1 MSSTPTSPPPH
12 KANARIPFSGATS
25 TDSDTRPTDFI
36 LRSSGGVDFHVR
48 KDMLK
53 ALSDFF
59 DDMFSMVEKGRDGED
74 LSYAGKTVL
83 ALPESTKV
91 LYALLSIAYPR
102 QQPSVGT
109 PEQGLGIDEILEMME
124 AAQKYRFVI
133 AEPLVKNLFG
143 APALI
148 QENPHRI
155 FAIAHIHQLPAD
167 IVRKAALGTLR
178 FPVTP
183 RFLEFPEMDRISW
196 STAQRLFDFHQTCG
210 TRVAETL
217 GELIKCGRLLYRNNQ
232 TKTPYIWWHVTGD
245 DSGMHNAPCG
255 ARMVAGKNKAATA
268 APWFT
273 AHFAKVLA
281 SIRASPAPLTVL
293 TRTANVAPS
302 ERTLI
307 KACILC
313 RKRADD
319 DLKNLAEGLTVQAYT
334 MTEEIGKWHYIE
346 EWVLLIAPAA
356 KAYF

>member
-36 LRSSGGVDFHVR
+36 LRSCEGVDFHVR

-83 ALPESTKV
+83 ALPESYKV

-133 AEPLVKNLFG
+133 AEPLKTPIVYSLS
-143 APALI
+143 LI
-148 QENPHRI
+148 YTNYQR
-155 FAIAHIHQLPAD
+155 D
-167 IVRKAALGTLR
+167 TVRKAALGTLSS
-178 FPVTP
+178 PVTP
-183 RFLEFPEMDRISW
+183 RFLGFREMDRISW
-196 STAQRLFDFHQTCG
+196 STAQRLFDFHQSCG
-210 TRVAETL
+210 AIV
-217 GELIKCGRLLYRNNQ
+217 GEKVDELVKGGRQIVTNK
-232 TKTPYIWWHVTGD
+232 KTQKRYIWWQFNDGDSHWD
-245 DSGMHNAPCG
+245 DSGVHDAPCG
-255 ARMVAGKNKAATA
+255 ARMAAGKNKTAKA

-273 AHFAKVLA
+273 AHFAKLLGR
-281 SIRASPAPLTVL
+281 IRASPSPITVL
-293 TRTANVAPS
+293 VEAVKVAPS
-302 ERTLI
+302 ERSLI
-307 KACILC
+307 KACDACKKL
-313 RKRADD
+313 ADE
-319 DLKNLAEGLTVQAYT
+319 DLQNFAQRLAVQVRT
-334 MTEEIGKWHYIE
+334 ITEEIAE
-346 EWVLLIAPAA
+346 AC
-356 KAYF
+356 F

>member
-12 KANARIPFSGATS
+12 RLDARPPFSGSTS

-36 LRSSGGVDFHVR
+36 LRSCEGVDFHVR

-91 LYALLSIAYPR
+91 LYALLRIAYPR

-124 AAQKYRFVI
+124 AAQKYQFVV
-133 AEPLVKNLFG
+133 AEPLVKNLLG

-155 FAIAHIHQLPAD
+155 FAIAHLYQLPAD
-167 IVRKAALGTLR
+167 TVRKAALGTLR
-178 FPVTP
+178 SSATP
-183 RFLEFPEMDRISW
+183 HVLDFPEMDRISW
-196 STAQRLFDFHQTCG
+196 STAQRLFNFHQTCG
-210 TRVAETL
+210 ARVAERL
-217 GELIKCGRLLYRNNQ
+217 GEVVQAGQMLLNNKQ
-232 TKTPYIWWHVTGD
+232 TQKPYIWWQFNDGD
-245 DSGMHNAPCG
+245 SYWDFSGVHDAPCG
-255 ARMVAGKNKAATA
+255 ARMAIGKNKTA

-273 AHFAKVLA
+273 AHFAKLLG
-281 SIRASPAPLTVL
+281 SIRASPSPITVL
-293 TRTANVAPS
+293 VEAAKVAPS
-302 ERTLI
+302 ERNLI
-307 KACILC
+307 NACEACKKL
-313 RKRADD
+313 ADE
-319 DLKNLAEGLTVQAYT
+319 DLNNFAERLSVQVHT
-334 MTEEIGKWHYIE
+334 FTEQ
-346 EWVLLIAPAA
+346 LA